1 MPPAPPVPPD
11 FITLV
16 LAVFVKHKGNM
27 ELGEALCVL
36 GVTEKRPKWLL
47 AQVHPDKHP
56 EREGEATQATARVNH
71 AMVVCGWRHVT
82 EVGNEM

>member
-1 MPPAPPVPPD
+1 MTPS
-11 FITLV
+11 
-16 LAVFVKHKGNM
+16 
-27 ELGEALCVL
+27 EALQVIQ
-36 GVTEKRPKWLL
+36 VTEGRPKWLL

>member
-1 MPPAPPVPPD
+1 M
-11 FITLV
+11 IQ
-16 LAVFVKHKGNM
+16 
-27 ELGEALCVL
+27 
-36 GVTEKRPKWLL
+36 VTEGRPKWLL

>member
-1 MPPAPPVPPD
+1 MSRSLPSR
-11 FITLV
+11 ITCAAAESV
-16 LAVFVKHKGNM
+16 AAAADQGNM

-71 AMVVCGWRHVT
+71 AMADGSVRLEACD
-82 EVGNEM
+82 